1 MPSTKADILPTRYNH
16 FPSGSTSST
25 IVFCTLICSSPFLF
39 KPPGKQ
45 AQMFLTRADASR
57 PWLRGGSSEVELV
70 SAGGAI
76 DLADLGSAS
85 ALRAGSKDA
94 AAQDEIDD
102 KSDQVGNQHHQQ
114 GPENGGHAAAAGIAV
129 NVAEEH
135 NVPGKKEAEDCNSQ
149 AG

>member
-1 MPSTKADILPTRYNH
+1 MLSHA
-16 FPSGSTSST
+16 
-25 IVFCTLICSSPFLF
+25 
-39 KPPGKQ
+39 
-45 AQMFLTRADASR
+45 
-57 PWLRGGSSEVELV
+57 WLRGGSSEVELV

-114 GPENGGHAAAAGIAV
+114 SPESGGHAPAAGLALKQADGK
-129 NVAEEH
+129 NGF
-135 NVPGKKEAEDCNSQ
+135 GKKEICTRHFHPPRSHALPPLPRVFIPS
-149 AG
+149 

>member
-1 MPSTKADILPTRYNH
+1 MLSHA
-16 FPSGSTSST
+16 
-25 IVFCTLICSSPFLF
+25 
-39 KPPGKQ
+39 
-45 AQMFLTRADASR
+45 
-57 PWLRGGSSEVELV
+57 WLRGGSSEVELV

-114 GPENGGHAAAAGIAV
+114 SPDCGRHAAAAGIAV